1 MIVVAVAIFLAAIV
15 GVGMAL
21 LYPGVD
27 PELADASAAGV
38 REINPTEYLRPTST
52 EPLIPEDLQELPEV
66 TFGLTD
72 ADTEVEPEQGAEQL
86 VEQDTDSTQISQ
98 EGAPIT
104 RPVTVAPRQ
113 STAPVTH
120 EPAVSAPAAAR
131 RSTPATAAPERTQ
144 PTAPATAAAATT
156 RSTAPVRVTEYW
168 IQLIASPSRDR
179 VEQANVRLSDVNLSG
194 RVTTR
199 QVDNTLYY
207 RLRVGPYSS
216 QDEAEK
222 FLEWIGE
229 LDGFENAY
237 ISEEYPLR
245 S

>member
-38 REINPTEYLRPTST
+38 REVNPTEYLRPTST

-72 ADTEVEPEQGAEQL
+72 TDAAVAPEQGDEQL
-86 VEQDTDSTQISQ
+86 SEQDADSTQTSQ
-98 EGAPIT
+98 EVVPIT

-120 EPAVSAPAAAR
+120 EPAASVPAAALR
-131 RSTPATAAPERTQ
+131 TEPAAPSRPQ
-144 PTAPATAAAATT
+144 QTAPATAAAATT

-199 QVDNTLYY
+199 QVDDTLYY

-229 LDGFENAY
+229 LDGFESAY